1 MEMTREDNE
10 RQREI
15 RNRII
20 RTNREGTLE
29 GQYEDAQIRRLIKL
43 EKILKIVFLTP
54 FLIISMFMMGLV
66 IQGFMIW
73 FGWL

>member
-1 MEMTREDNE
+1 MTREDNE

-29 GQYEDAQIRRLIKL
+29 GQYEDAQIRRLIKI

-54 FLIISMFMMGLV
+54 VLIITVFIMGLV
-66 IQGFMIW
+66 IQGLMME

>member
-1 MEMTREDNE
+1 MEMTRGDNE

-29 GQYEDAQIRRLIKL
+29 GQYEDAQIRRLIKV
-43 EKILKIVFLTP
+43 EKILKIIFLTP
-54 FLIISMFMMGLV
+54 FLIVSVFMMGLV
-66 IQGFMIW
+66 IQGFMMW

>member
-1 MEMTREDNE
+1 MTRGDNE

-29 GQYEDAQIRRLIKL
+29 GQYEDAQIRRLIKV
-43 EKILKIVFLTP
+43 EKILKIIFLTP
-54 FLIISMFMMGLV
+54 FLIVSVFMMGLV
-66 IQGFMIW
+66 IQGFMMW

>member
-1 MEMTREDNE
+1 MTREDNE

-54 FLIISMFMMGLV
+54 FLIVSTFMMGLV
-66 IQGFMIW
+66 MQGFMMW

>member
-1 MEMTREDNE
+1 MTKRYNE

-15 RNRII
+15 RDRII
-20 RTNREGTLE
+20 KTNREGSLE
-29 GQYEDAQIRRLIKL
+29 AQYEDAQIRRLIKI
-43 EKILKIVFLTP
+43 EKILKIIFLTP
-54 FLIISMFMMGLV
+54 VLIVTTGMLGLV